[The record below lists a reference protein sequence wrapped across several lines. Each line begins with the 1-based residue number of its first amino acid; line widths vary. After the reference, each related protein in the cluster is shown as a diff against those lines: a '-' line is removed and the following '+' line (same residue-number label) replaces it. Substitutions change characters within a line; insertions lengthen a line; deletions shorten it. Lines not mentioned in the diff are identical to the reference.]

1 MTVVAKAS
9 RWSFARA
16 FREHLFAAMSGG
28 FSVPFAAA
36 AVFLDNKYA
45 QLIFGCLAFG
55 SAWFA
60 AYRIWKSERE
70 QVISLQQQLK
80 LERAS
85 ERDVGI
91 GEAVGR
97 DFVLMAGIT
106 AGPCGCGQSH

>member
-1 MTVVAKAS
+1 MRLLRLRRLRRPVWQSQWRLLARQLSQRHHSRPRAHLAVRCRPPRPACPRSLPGMTVVAKAS

-55 SAWFA
+55 SA
-60 AYRIWKSERE
+60 
-70 QVISLQQQLK
+70 
-80 LERAS
+80 
-85 ERDVGI
+85 
-91 GEAVGR
+91 
-97 DFVLMAGIT
+97 
-106 AGPCGCGQSH
+106 